1 MVRRVVL
8 FWIWLCPLFLSADP
22 LQYLVRTTPSATS
35 LDTHT
40 GAVTEWEAGENDSE
54 YVAIGFNFPFN
65 GTTYDHVYINSNG
78 MLSFSSSN
86 TEYANE
92 ALPYN
97 DEPQSIYPY
106 WDNLHPAG
114 IDAYIAFV
122 RLTLGAQPIRYETM
136 GTGDSERFVVSWIEM
151 PECSVYTYIP
161 LLGISLCT
169 SLTTDTYTFQVVL
182 YKNGDIRFRYPSG
195 GNLAN
200 GSSATIGVQENYATP
215 NYDQYSYNTS
225 SIDQT
230 FDILYS
236 YLPSISVSKTSCVIN
251 DPVNGT
257 TNPKR
262 IPGST
267 IRYAIQVSN
276 STYGTASN
284 IFATDTVDSSAFDT
298 STIQYLQIQS
308 GTCDCTGVSSADNN
322 GPGGSADGVNP
333 VILDYGSLTGVVG
346 GIPTYKCG
354 YFEVDIK

>member
-8 FWIWLCPLFLSADP
+8 FWIVLCSVFLSADP
-22 LQYLVRTTPSATS
+22 LQYLVRTTPTATA

-40 GAVTEWEAGENDSE
+40 GAATVWYSGDDNSVSAN
-54 YVAIGFNFPFN
+54 IGFSFPFN
-65 GTTYDHVYINSNG
+65 GSTYTSVNINSNG

-86 TEYANE
+86 TEYVNK
-92 ALPYN
+92 ALTYN

-106 WDNLHPAG
+106 WDDMFPPGL
-114 IDAYIAFV
+114 
-122 RLTLGAQPIRYETM
+122 LGLDPHPIRYETL
-136 GTGDSERFVVSWIEM
+136 GSEDSERFVVTWSDM
-151 PECSVYTYIP
+151 PRCSLTID
-161 LLGISLCT
+161 LLGVKVCLVAAGS
-169 SLTTDTYTFQVVL
+169 YTFQTVL
-182 YKNGDIRFRYPSG
+182 YKNGDIRFRYP
-195 GNLAN
+195 NT
-200 GSSATIGVQENYATP
+200 GSNDAHGASATIGAQENTT

-257 TNPKR
+257 SNPKR

-284 IFATDTVDSSAFDT
+284 VFATDTVDSSAFDT

-354 YFEVDIK
+354 YFEVDVK